1 MQAHKGNRA
10 RPPWARYSGGV
21 GMRCGWGEVVS
32 GWFSPPPPSLRK
44 RWGGGTPNAN
54 LQWAAARPEAM
65 ITARRPGSQPGR
77 GAAAADDR
85 SRTLRKNMGGRGHL
99 GH

>member
-1 MQAHKGNRA
+1 
-10 RPPWARYSGGV
+10 
-21 GMRCGWGEVVS
+21 MRCGWGEVVS
-32 GWFSPPPPSLRK
+32 GWFRGPPPLQK
-44 RWGGGTPNAN
+44 RWVGGWGGGRPMQT
-54 LQWAAARPEAM
+54 WAAARPEAM